1 MVMGGAMMSLKTVWS
16 LADITMA
23 LMTLCNLVAIT
34 MLGGKVMLLLKDYR
48 SQLGKGNDPVFKK
61 SDVKEFANDDSIEC
75 W

>member
-23 LMTLCNLVAIT
+23 LMTLCNLVALAL
-34 MLGGKVMLLLKDYR
+34 LGRQAMLLLDDYR
-48 SQLGKGNDPVFKK
+48 AQRRDGADPIFKK
-61 SDVKEFANDDSIEC
+61 NNIKEFASNDNIEC